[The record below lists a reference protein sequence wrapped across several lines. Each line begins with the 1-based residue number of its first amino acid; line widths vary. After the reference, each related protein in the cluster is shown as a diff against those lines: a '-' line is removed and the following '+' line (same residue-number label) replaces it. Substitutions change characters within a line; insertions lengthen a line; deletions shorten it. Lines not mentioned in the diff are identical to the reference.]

1 MGERRSPILAMS
13 DKVSIEGQRP
23 VTGST
28 GASHSDGCHTIGLAG
43 APAVSAVSHLAL
55 LRQIDPELPPIQ
67 GVTVEH
73 LDCALGFGFVR
84 HLNETKSAWTS
95 SFAVKRESNR
105 LNRSGLT
112 EQALQI
118 ILANAVR

>member
-1 MGERRSPILAMS
+1 MGERRSPILSMS

-105 LNRSGLT
+105 L
-112 EQALQI
+112 
-118 ILANAVR
+118 